1 VRTQEEVNKINRKI
15 LGIFVALMIVA
26 MLATPIAVAK
36 PPTSVSGEQMIIGYT
51 PIGDDPKGNSD
62 NHVSTAMLTVEWTG
76 DIAGVAMYEG
86 VLMMHGETVPIN
98 IHEKIHFDAVTV
110 LGKSGSLTLQVSANL
125 GRGGQ
130 NVFRWTIIDGTEELA
145 NLHGNGIYWL
155 DEAPFYLYEG
165 QVHFD
170 P

>member
-1 VRTQEEVNKINRKI
+1 VKEVKKKI
-15 LGIFVALMIVA
+15 LGIAVVLMAVA
-26 MLATPIAVAK
+26 MLATPLVGMVYAK
-36 PPTSVSGEQMIIGYT
+36 PPTPVSGEQTVTDSTLID
-51 PIGDDPKGNSD
+51 DDPKGKSA
-62 NHVSTAMLTVEWTG
+62 NHVVTETLEVEWTG
-76 DIAGVAMYEG
+76 DIAGVAIYTG
-86 VLMMHGETVPIN
+86 ILMVHNEPVPIN

-125 GRGGQ
+125 ARGKD
-130 NVFRWTIIDGTEELA
+130 VFIWTIIDGTGELA

-155 DEAPFYLYEG
+155 NFATMKYDYEG